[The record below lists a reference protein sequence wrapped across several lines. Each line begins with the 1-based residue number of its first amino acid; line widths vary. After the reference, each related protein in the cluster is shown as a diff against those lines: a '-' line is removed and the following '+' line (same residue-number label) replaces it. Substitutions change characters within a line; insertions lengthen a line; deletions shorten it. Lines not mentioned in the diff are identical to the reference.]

1 MKSTTATRRSFNAAL
16 VSVLSTDSDRWP
28 QPVIYAQD
36 IDGEMT
42 FDACNA
48 PAVPSDAIVWLNVE
62 GDSFG
67 ELTGNHQADAD
78 GIEANSFEDAVNDV
92 IEAFQ
97 QARPTLA
104 EAQGIIL
111 DHVPDWDP
119 EVLRNAAQAAIDGG
133 SPWEFEG
140 RPEDMVEMEAF
151 VKAFKEIQA

>member
-42 FDACNA
+42 FDACNL
-48 PAVPSDAIVWLNVE
+48 PAMPSDAIPWLNVE

-78 GIEANSFEDAVNDV
+78 GIEANSFEQAVNDV
-92 IEAFQ
+92 IEASE
-97 QARPTLA
+97 LA
-104 EAQGIIL
+104 
-111 DHVPDWDP
+111 
-119 EVLRNAAQAAIDGG
+119 
-133 SPWEFEG
+133 
-140 RPEDMVEMEAF
+140 
-151 VKAFKEIQA
+151 